1 MAEQRLAIGIDP
13 KALADFGA
21 QFAGQKVQEL
31 VASARSTGSSQAGPR
46 RRVVHHDEILVALF
60 GIGHV
65 GLVSD
70 ADDDRLADVIIF
82 LNPPRFGKGREDGI
96 AVESIKDRLS
106 GPRWFSHA
114 GEGNEDAIPL
124 AAVRP

>member
-21 QFAGQKVQEL
+21 QFAGQNVQEL

-46 RRVVHHDEILVALF
+46 WRVVHHDEILVALF

-70 ADDDRLADVIIF
+70 AADDRLADVI
-82 LNPPRFGKGREDGI
+82 LLLTPPRFGNGREAGI
-96 AVESIKDRLS
+96 SVAYLARKRVVS
-106 GPRWFSHA
+106 GNR
-114 GEGNEDAIPL
+114 
-124 AAVRP
+124 